1 MNFYGLLLSC
11 LLHGGIAGGIL
22 LWNWSSS
29 GQKKIDIQE
38 TAPCTIPLEVTAV
51 SEFSQAP
58 ISKPKSTKPVSEKK
72 EETDQGK
79 TIIENILPEPT
90 LPLAQEEIKKEP
102 QKQKEKKVL
111 PPPQDAPPLP
121 LENQPKQV
129 VKPKKKSPPAP
140 SIEDSITK
148 ALDNIP
154 TAKKKSSEK
163 PLGEKKK
170 NSYSEDFI
178 SVLKDVDKTEPDGP
192 SAETPITDPN
202 STSPYGA
209 ARVGPSMAMTIM
221 DRLKRA
227 LEQVWR
233 VPLRGENLVIVVDI
247 TINPDATI
255 KSVSVVRHQSTTQ
268 DPAYQVGVESVLKA
282 TNHYRTIP
290 LPIPKEYREEFK
302 NFAFSFSGKN

>member
-1 MNFYGLLLSC
+1 MNFYGLLISC

-22 LWNWSSS
+22 LWNWTAS
-29 GQKKIDIQE
+29 GQKTFDIQE
-38 TAPCTIPLEVTAV
+38 TPPCTIPLEVTAV

-58 ISKPKSTKPVSEKK
+58 ISKPKSPKPVSEKK
-72 EETDQGK
+72 EGTDQGK
-79 TIIENILPEPT
+79 TIVENILPEPT
-90 LPLAQEEIKKEP
+90 APLPQEELKKEP
-102 QKQKEKKVL
+102 PKQEEKKIL
-111 PPPQDAPPLP
+111 PSPKDAPPLP
-121 LENQPKQV
+121 LENKPK
-129 VKPKKKSPPAP
+129 VKPKKKTPSP

-148 ALDNIP
+148 TLDNIP
-154 TAKKKSSEK
+154 LTKKKRAEK

-178 SVLKDVDKTEPDGP
+178 SVLKDVDQTTPDGP

-209 ARVGPSMAMTIM
+209 ERVGSSMAMTIM

-255 KSVSVVRHQSTTQ
+255 SNVKVMPRQSTAQ
-268 DPAYQVGVESVLKA
+268 DPAYRVGVESVLKA
-282 TNHYRTIP
+282 TNYYRRTP
-290 LPIPKEYREEFK
+290 LPIPKEYREQFK
-302 NFAFSFSGKN
+302 NFDFSFSGKN